1 MSASSPERVL
11 VIDNYDS
18 FAYNL
23 VQYLLELGAEVEV
36 RRNDA
41 LGVADVLAMAPSHVV
56 ISPGPGTPDEAG
68 ISLALVHAVAGRIPL
83 LGVCLG
89 HQCIGQALG
98 GRVVHARQVM
108 HGKTSPIS
116 HDTRGVFAA
125 LPDPFEATRYHSL
138 VVSPLGLPGCLEVSA
153 WTGAPGSERFEIMGI
168 RHRELALEGVQFHP
182 EAILTQHGHALLAN
196 FLGKAHTR
204 LPTRAL
210 NAMLDGRTQASVTRP
225 GQAGGG

>member
-1 MSASSPERVL
+1 MSTATPRQVL

-23 VQYLLELGAEVEV
+23 VQYLLELGASVEV
-36 RRNDA
+36 YRNDA

-56 ISPGPGTPDEAG
+56 ISPGPCTPDEAG
-68 ISLALVHAVAGRIPL
+68 ISLQLVHALAGRIPL

-108 HGKTSPIS
+108 HGKTSMIS
-116 HDTRGVFAA
+116 HDRRGVFDA
-125 LPDPFEATRYHSL
+125 LPVPFEATRYHSL
-138 VVSPLGLPGCLEVSA
+138 VVSPERLPACLEISA
-153 WTGAPGSERFEIMGI
+153 WTGEPDSESFEIMGL

-196 FLGKAHTR
+196 FLGVAHTR
-204 LPTRAL
+204 LPTRPL
-210 NAMLDGRTQASVTRP
+210 TCQRDP
-225 GQAGGG
+225 